1 MLCYRTNK
9 NIRTHL
15 VISKLTPS
23 LDCAVEAT
31 PLKAKGP
38 TPLEI
43 SYACSEI
50 TGNHYRNHWKS
61 GNQASRQKS

>member
-15 VISKLTPS
+15 VKSKLTPS

-31 PLKAKGP
+31 PSKSSRWTIRPRLMDNLLKRA
-38 TPLEI
+38 I
-43 SYACSEI
+43 C
-50 TGNHYRNHWKS
+50 
-61 GNQASRQKS
+61 